1 MGGRKRKRGGKRAAG
16 QRRAADLF
24 DVASV
29 VEDLVRDVEA
39 LWDSLGNG
47 DSTDWDRCDRH
58 AFCVAADP
66 FHEWNRY
73 GEYRVSTDNTEL
85 NLQSNRS
92 GARGDP

>member
-58 AFCVAADP
+58 AF
-66 FHEWNRY
+66 
-73 GEYRVSTDNTEL
+73 
-85 NLQSNRS
+85 
-92 GARGDP
+92 